1 MIDTMD
7 SAVEKPRKKRQVR
20 IGPVLVTTGVA
31 ILAILFLTPFY
42 FTVANSLKS
51 FGEIMRNASSLPA
64 QIVWENYSLA
74 FQEVNFPL
82 VFFNSFFVTTVSLI
96 FMVLLGSMAA
106 WRMVR
111 RQHRV
116 SRFLFGVFVVAMVVP
131 FQSIMIPMMRVA
143 NILNLLDSRMG
154 IVVIYLGFGMP
165 FTVFLLHGFSKSVP
179 VEVEESAYLDGAS
192 TMTTFV
198 RIVIPLLK
206 SMLATVTIL
215 QTFWIWNDFLLPLL
229 VIFRDN
235 LKTIPLAIFGFFGQ
249 YNNQWDKALATLNM
263 GMLPIVI
270 FFLFLQRFIIR
281 GVTAGSLKG

>member
-1 MIDTMD
+1 MIDAMD
-7 SAVEKPRKKRQVR
+7 TSQER
-20 IGPVLVTTGVA
+20 IGRRRSVRPGAILLTTGVA
-31 ILAILFLTPFY
+31 LLAILFLTPFY
-42 FTVANSLKS
+42 FTAANSLKS
-51 FGEIMRNASSLPA
+51 FGEIMRNASALPE
-64 QIVWENYSLA
+64 QLVWENYSLA
-74 FQEVNFPL
+74 FEEVNFPL
-82 VFFNSFFVTTVSLI
+82 VFFNSFFITSVSLI

-116 SRFLFGVFVVAMVVP
+116 SKILFGAFVVAMVVP

-143 NILNLLDSRMG
+143 NILNLLDSRIG

-165 FTVFLLHGFSKSVP
+165 FTVFLLHGFSRGVP
-179 VEVEESAYLDGAS
+179 LEVEESAYLDGAS
-192 TMTTFV
+192 TMTTFF
-198 RIVIPLLK
+198 RIVVPLLK

-249 YNNQWDKALATLNM
+249 YNNQWDRALATLNM